1 MRVRPAITRATLI
14 ALVIVAAGLL
24 ATGCG
29 IRPDDQPQVISQSSL
44 PRALFDTETGE
55 VVGVVNMAA
64 LKGTRESALTRP
76 SGISYAIPVDHV
88 LRLLAT
94 LAHK

>member
-1 MRVRPAITRATLI
+1 MKQT
-14 ALVIVAAGLL
+14 AGEK
-24 ATGCG
+24 
-29 IRPDDQPQVISQSSL
+29 I
-44 PRALFDTETGE
+44 F
-55 VVGVVNMAA
+55 GVVNMAA